1 MQAQLATTPQ
11 QRLIFLAYVAP
22 FAVLTLLFGLWPI
35 LLSLKV
41 SLTASSSALKPDA
54 VFVGLANYRAVFA
67 DPLFLQSLKATLI
80 YTAIAVV
87 LNVGFALGYALLLNS
102 PLIGKGKTFFK
113 IAIFLPVVTPDL
125 AGYVVW
131 RFLYDRSFGAINAL
145 ATALD
150 LPLFG
155 GLSSPNTVTLALLI
169 AELWRHAGF
178 YVIIFLANLALC
190 DKALVEAAS
199 LDGANRWQIFR
210 HVLIPQLRPAI
221 LINGIYALI
230 QFLKTFTVIV
240 VMTKGGPAD
249 LTNFVSYYAYQLFD
263 QGRYGEATAMGSVL
277 FACVVAAALA
287 AYALG
292 NRRPQQ

>member
-1 MQAQLATTPQ
+1 MQAHLAITPQ

-41 SLTASSSALKPDA
+41 SLTASASALKPDA
-54 VFVGLANYRAVFA
+54 VFVGFAKYRAVFA
-67 DPLFLQSLKATLI
+67 DPLFLDSLKRTLI
-80 YTAIAVV
+80 YTALAVV

-102 PLIGKGKTFFK
+102 PLIDKGKTVFK

-263 QGRYGEATAMGSVL
+263 QGRYGEATAMGSIL

-292 NRRPQQ
+292 NRRPQ

>member
-41 SLTASSSALKPDA
+41 SLTASASALKPDA

-80 YTAIAVV
+80 YTAMAVV

-102 PLIGKGKTFFK
+102 PLIGKGKTLFK

>member
-35 LLSLKV
+35 LLSIKV
-41 SLTASSSALKPDA
+41 SLTASASALKPDA

-102 PLIGKGKTFFK
+102 PMIGKGKTFFK

>member
-1 MQAQLATTPQ
+1 MHAQLAITPQ

-35 LLSLKV
+35 LLSIKV
-41 SLTASSSALKPDA
+41 SLTASASALKPDA
-54 VFVGLANYRAVFA
+54 VFVGLANYSAVFA
-67 DPLFLQSLKATLI
+67 DPLFVDSLKRTLV
-80 YTAIAVV
+80 YTILAVI
-87 LNVGFALGYALLLNS
+87 LNVSFALGYALILNS
-102 PLIGKGKTFFK
+102 PLIEKGKTFFK

-190 DKALVEAAS
+190 DKALVEAAA

-210 HVLIPQLRPAI
+210 HILIPQLRPAI
-221 LINGIYALI
+221 LINSIYALI

-249 LTNFVSYYAYQLFD
+249 MTNFVSYYAYQLFD

-277 FACVVAAALA
+277 FACVLSAAFA

-292 NRRPQQ
+292 NRRPQ

>member
-1 MQAQLATTPQ
+1 MHSPLAITAQ

-35 LLSLKV
+35 LLSVKV
-41 SLTASSSALKPDA
+41 SLTASASALKPDA

-67 DPLFLQSLKATLI
+67 DPLFLDSLRRTLV
-80 YTAIAVV
+80 YTILAVV

-102 PLIGKGKTFFK
+102 PLIDKGKTVFK

-131 RFLYDRSFGAINAL
+131 RFLYDRSFGAVNAL
-145 ATALD
+145 ASALD

-155 GLSSPNTVTLALLI
+155 GLSSPNTVTLALLV

-190 DKALVEAAS
+190 DKALVEAAA

-221 LINGIYALI
+221 LINSIYALI

-292 NRRPQQ
+292 NRRPQ

>member
-1 MQAQLATTPQ
+1 MQANLAITPQ
-11 QRLIFLAYVAP
+11 QRLIFLVYVAP
-22 FAVLTLLFGLWPI
+22 FALLTLLFGLWPI
-35 LLSLKV
+35 LLSIKV
-41 SLTASSSALKPDA
+41 SLTASASALKPDA

-67 DPLFLQSLKATLI
+67 DPLFLDSLIRTLI
-80 YTAIAVV
+80 YTTLAVV

-102 PLIGKGKTFFK
+102 PLINKGKTFFK

-145 ATALD
+145 ASSLD
-150 LPLFG
+150 LPMFG

-190 DKALVEAAS
+190 DKALVEAAA
-199 LDGANRWQIFR
+199 LDGANQWQIVR

-249 LTNFVSYYAYQLFD
+249 LTNFVSYYAYQLFE
-263 QGRYGEATAMGSVL
+263 QGRYGEATAMGSIL
-277 FACVVAAALA
+277 FSCVMVAALA
-287 AYALG
+287 AYAFG
-292 NRRPQQ
+292 NRRPQ

>member
-1 MQAQLATTPQ
+1 MENFFIILK
-11 QRLIFLAYVAP
+11 
-22 FAVLTLLFGLWPI
+22 
-35 LLSLKV
+35 LLSMVFIKLMPLLK
-41 SLTASSSALKPDA
+41 
-54 VFVGLANYRAVFA
+54 
-67 DPLFLQSLKATLI
+67 
-80 YTAIAVV
+80 
-87 LNVGFALGYALLLNS
+87 
-102 PLIGKGKTFFK
+102 
-113 IAIFLPVVTPDL
+113 
-125 AGYVVW
+125 
-131 RFLYDRSFGAINAL
+131 
-145 ATALD
+145 
-150 LPLFG
+150 
-155 GLSSPNTVTLALLI
+155 VTLALLI

>member
-1 MQAQLATTPQ
+1 MHSPLAITAQ

-35 LLSLKV
+35 LLSVKV
-41 SLTASSSALKPDA
+41 SLTASASALKPDA
-54 VFVGLANYRAVFA
+54 VFVGLANYHAVFA
-67 DPLFLQSLKATLI
+67 DPLFLDSLRRTLV
-80 YTAIAVV
+80 YTILAVV

-102 PLIGKGKTFFK
+102 PLIDKGKTVFK

-131 RFLYDRSFGAINAL
+131 RFLYDRSFGAVNAL
-145 ATALD
+145 ASALD

-155 GLSSPNTVTLALLI
+155 GLSSPNTVTLALLV

-190 DKALVEAAS
+190 DKALAEAAA

-221 LINGIYALI
+221 LINSIYALI

-249 LTNFVSYYAYQLFD
+249 LTTFVSYYAYQLFD

-292 NRRPQQ
+292 NRRPQ

>member
-1 MQAQLATTPQ
+1 MHAQLAITPQ
-11 QRLIFLAYVAP
+11 QRLIFMAYVAP

-35 LLSLKV
+35 LLSIKV
-41 SLTASSSALKPDA
+41 SLTASASALKPDA
-54 VFVGLANYRAVFA
+54 VFVGLANYSTVFA
-67 DPLFLQSLKATLI
+67 DPLFVDSLKRTLV
-80 YTAIAVV
+80 YTILAVI
-87 LNVGFALGYALLLNS
+87 LNVSFALGYALILNS
-102 PLIGKGKTFFK
+102 PLIEKGKTFFK

-145 ATALD
+145 AAALD

-190 DKALVEAAS
+190 DKALVEAAA

-210 HVLIPQLRPAI
+210 HILIPQLRPAI
-221 LINGIYALI
+221 LINSIYALI

-249 LTNFVSYYAYQLFD
+249 MTNFVSYYAYQLFD

-277 FACVVAAALA
+277 FACVLSAALA

-292 NRRPQQ
+292 NRRPQ

>member
-1 MQAQLATTPQ
+1 MGSGQV
-11 QRLIFLAYVAP
+11 FFFFEKFYN
-22 FAVLTLLFGLWPI
+22 
-35 LLSLKV
+35 LKV
-41 SLTASSSALKPDA
+41 
-54 VFVGLANYRAVFA
+54 FHH
-67 DPLFLQSLKATLI
+67 
-80 YTAIAVV
+80 
-87 LNVGFALGYALLLNS
+87 
-102 PLIGKGKTFFK
+102 FK

-145 ATALD
+145 ASALD

-190 DKALVEAAS
+190 DKALVEAAA

-221 LINGIYALI
+221 LINSIYALI

-249 LTNFVSYYAYQLFD
+249 LTNYVSYYAYQLFD

-292 NRRPQQ
+292 NRRPQ

>member
-1 MQAQLATTPQ
+1 MHAQLAITLQ

-35 LLSLKV
+35 LLSIKV
-41 SLTASSSALKPDA
+41 SLTASASALKPDA
-54 VFVGLANYRAVFA
+54 VFVGLANYSTVFA
-67 DPLFLQSLKATLI
+67 DPLFVDSLKRTLV
-80 YTAIAVV
+80 YTILAVI
-87 LNVGFALGYALLLNS
+87 LNVSFALGYALILNS
-102 PLIGKGKTFFK
+102 PLIEKGKTFFK

-190 DKALVEAAS
+190 DKALVEAAA

-210 HVLIPQLRPAI
+210 HILIPQLRPAI
-221 LINGIYALI
+221 LINSIYALI

-249 LTNFVSYYAYQLFD
+249 MTNFVSYYAYQLFD

-277 FACVVAAALA
+277 FACVLSAALA

-292 NRRPQQ
+292 NRRPQ

>member
-1 MQAQLATTPQ
+1 MHSQLAITTQ

-35 LLSLKV
+35 LLSVKV
-41 SLTASSSALKPDA
+41 SLTASASALKPDA

-67 DPLFLQSLKATLI
+67 DPLFLDSLRRTLV
-80 YTAIAVV
+80 YTILAVV

-102 PLIGKGKTFFK
+102 PLIDKGKTVFK

-131 RFLYDRSFGAINAL
+131 RFLYDRSFGAVNAL
-145 ATALD
+145 ASALD

-155 GLSSPNTVTLALLI
+155 GLSSPNTVTLALLV

-190 DKALVEAAS
+190 DKALVEAAA

-221 LINGIYALI
+221 LINSIYALI

-292 NRRPQQ
+292 NRRPQ

>member
-41 SLTASSSALKPDA
+41 SLTASASALKPDA

-102 PLIGKGKTFFK
+102 PLIGKGKTLFK

>member
-41 SLTASSSALKPDA
+41 SLTASASALKPDA

-80 YTAIAVV
+80 YTAMAVV

-102 PLIGKGKTFFK
+102 PLIGKGKTLFK

-277 FACVVAAALA
+277 FACVLAAALA